1 MPNTFDPRKFY
12 RVSKAIVM
20 PSLWNKSFGL
30 VPPRR
35 WPTGFPCW
43 RATAGHC
50 PRPWA
55 RPDGVLIFDI
65 PSRYT
70 PNTRIVPTAEELEP
84 WVETILR
91 LWDDEA
97 FYRQQSEKAIA
108 QAAQ

>member
-1 MPNTFDPRKFY
+1 MANGIPVLASNRGALPET
-12 RVSKAIVM
+12 V
-20 PSLWNKSFGL
+20 G
-30 VPPRR
+30 
-35 WPTGFPCW
+35 
-43 RATAGHC
+43 
-50 PRPWA
+50 
-55 RPDGVLIFDI
+55 DGGLIFDI